1 VGDHELLGGH
11 CLLIAAL
18 VMSALF
24 AVALAEEEV
33 SPTDVDAA
41 GEEDDFDP
49 VKDGT
54 KEMEEMDSDKNGKA
68 TVDEVKAFMK
78 ERYYTKEEDLKDLEN
93 DDGKPATPEDIVK
106 MIDRD
111 ATELVSELDKD
122 KSGDLNLEEVIAQ
135 YKDDGSWNDEMPEE
149 GEEEAADM
157 DEGAEGAE
165 GEAEE

>member
-1 VGDHELLGGH
+1 MG
-11 CLLIAAL
+11 AAL
-18 VMSALF
+18 FASALL

-33 SPTDVDAA
+33 TPTSEDSA
-41 GEEDDFDP
+41 GEEEEFDP

-54 KEMEEMDSDKNGKA
+54 KEMEEMDTNKDGKA

-111 ATELVSELDKD
+111 ATELLTELDKD
-122 KSGDLNLEEVIAQ
+122 KSGGLSLEEVIAQ
-135 YKDDGSWNDEMPEE
+135 YKDDGSDMEEPTDMPE
-149 GEEEAADM
+149 GEEDADAEA
-157 DEGAEGAE
+157 GAEDAE
-165 GEAEE
+165 